1 LRSEGCVDCDGLWER
16 YKNSVLEHTRL
27 TSKLRVAQLR
37 YEQEL
42 TELHA
47 KLRVA
52 EQERD
57 EVRHLIVEHERTT
70 HPGNK
75 LSFSD

>member
-1 LRSEGCVDCDGLWER
+1 LRSEGCPDCDGLWER

-37 YEQEL
+37 YEQEIQ
-42 TELHA
+42 ELQA
-47 KLRVA
+47 KLHGA

-57 EVRHLIVEHERTT
+57 EVRRLIIEHEQSA
-70 HPGNK
+70 HPDTK
-75 LSFSD
+75 LSFSE